1 MESVHRC
8 ATCNRKCMEVMEDVT
23 LSPTRILIV
32 EGNQQNRKASSD
44 DTTMKLLIWGH
55 SAPPLRITSPPSAI
69 DAIVYEQTKVLLNG
83 SIYLDEPRQDE
94 ENHEIENE

>member
-1 MESVHRC
+1 
-8 ATCNRKCMEVMEDVT
+8 
-23 LSPTRILIV
+23 
-32 EGNQQNRKASSD
+32 
-44 DTTMKLLIWGH
+44 MKLLIWGH